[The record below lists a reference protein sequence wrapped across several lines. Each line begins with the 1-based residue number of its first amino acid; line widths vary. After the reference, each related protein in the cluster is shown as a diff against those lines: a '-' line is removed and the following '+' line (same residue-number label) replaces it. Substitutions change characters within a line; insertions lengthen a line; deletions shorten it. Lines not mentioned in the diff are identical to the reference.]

1 VSGAGPAGRPRR
13 DLLRLGG
20 ALALGMAIAFPAGVM
35 VAGHG
40 TPESGPRAEAAGPAE
55 RAEGRQM
62 YSPDIRDDPHFRAQQ
77 RRNVEALEAYCSET
91 GELCAE
97 AEGARAWLERRAD

>member
-1 VSGAGPAGRPRR
+1 
-13 DLLRLGG
+13 
-20 ALALGMAIAFPAGVM
+20 MAIAFPAGVI
-35 VAGHG
+35 VAGRVA
-40 TPESGPRAEAAGPAE
+40 PEPRPRAESAGPAE

-62 YSPDIRDDPHFRAQQ
+62 YSPDILDDPHFRAQQ
-77 RRNVEALEAYCSET
+77 HRNVEALEAYCSET